1 MSHLR
6 QSKNPRCRESL
17 QELEAHP
24 QHWQSAADLT
34 EHSHLDPLDDDDD
47 NEPASPLQAFVGDF
61 FGEQYGPADL
71 PGWDH
76 GDFDEA
82 FNDQR
87 SEAELLDQ

>member
-24 QHWQSAADLT
+24 QQSAADLT
-34 EHSHLDPLDDDDD
+34 EHSHLDPLDNDDD
-47 NEPASPLQAFVGDF
+47 EPASPLQAFVGDF
-61 FGEQYGPADL
+61 FGEHYGPADL

-76 GDFDEA
+76 GEFDEA
-82 FNDQR
+82 FNDR
-87 SEAELLDQ
+87 RDEAELPDQ